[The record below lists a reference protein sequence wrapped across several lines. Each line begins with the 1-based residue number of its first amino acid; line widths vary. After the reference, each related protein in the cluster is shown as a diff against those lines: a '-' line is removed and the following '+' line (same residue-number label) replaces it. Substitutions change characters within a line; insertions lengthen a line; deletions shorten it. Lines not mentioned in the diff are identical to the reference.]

1 MTPEQQV
8 HVIIGALG
16 QYVDEYLAETLSRV
30 VRFVIGRS
38 HNGYVDFSVEDFINS
53 LFDLNEEENNK

>member
-8 HVIIGALG
+8 HVIIEALG
-16 QYVDEYLAETLSRV
+16 QYEDEYLAETLNRA

-38 HNGYVDFSVEDFINS
+38 FNGYVDFSVEDFVNS
-53 LFDLNEEENNK
+53 LFDLNEEENN